1 MGVIE
6 IILAAAV
13 ILLALAGAEQ
23 ARSLRRL
30 SREIGLQRKAVDEL
44 LQRQSNGGAMEAL
57 TDRIER
63 ERERSGAEAGTP
75 V

>member
-6 IILAAAV
+6 ILVAAAI
-13 ILLALAGAEQ
+13 ILLALASAEQ

-30 SREIGLQRKAVDEL
+30 SREIAQQRKAVDEL

-63 ERERSGAEAGTP
+63 ERERTGAVEGT